1 MTDTSRTRHVG
12 VGLTVLGARL
22 VAEVIWRWQDVKSV
36 ARACGVH
43 LIQRWARGHGLGSTP
58 G

>member
-12 VGLTVLGARL
+12 VGLTVLGSRL
-22 VAEVIWRWQDVKSV
+22 AEVIWRWPDVKFV
-36 ARACGVH
+36 ARACGVR
-43 LIQRWARGHGLGSTP
+43 LIQRWARWHGLGSTP